1 MMTLR
6 KLWAP
11 FIGKVEEHPQQECLS
26 GDEYAH
32 QLAIHLGRSKQALRM
47 ASGQLPD
54 PDLPNPFVSTSEPPS
69 KIWVYGTGV
78 TDYSYRGWDVQSLDP
93 SEVYYHI
100 PDELVERL
108 KLLENIT
115 IVPAFAKDSLL
126 ALLSIDDGES

>member
-1 MMTLR
+1 MKQPNISTLR
-6 KLWAP
+6 DRARTARY
-11 FIGKVEEHPQQECLS
+11 LS
-26 GDEYAH
+26 QKRVPRPNKFKDRKRDAH
-32 QLAIHLGRSKQALRM
+32 GRFTAIEKEKPM
-47 ASGQLPD
+47 
-54 PDLPNPFVSTSEPPS
+54 TTEPPS

-78 TDYSYRGWDVQSLDP
+78 TDFSYRGWDVQSLDP

-126 ALLSIDDGES
+126 ALLSIIDGEL